1 MGINRYY
8 RGRQSVHTSQ
18 QRFPP
23 RAQAVG
29 LGIIS
34 MMGLNIEVATELE
47 CLQE

>member
-1 MGINRYY
+1 MGYNRYY

-18 QRFPP
+18 PP
-23 RAQAVG
+23 RVG

-34 MMGLNIEVATELE
+34 MIGLNIEVATELE